1 MRIRYATDPTQV
13 NSNYRAYQPMEA
25 IARKGHEVSYNGQ
38 GPAFTAELAT
48 ADVVHVH
55 RFIGGDAQSAVEAL
69 RARGVGLVWDNDD
82 DIANLPKSNPLYSKF
97 GGSRR
102 AGLVRVL
109 QAMLRTVDVVT
120 TPSSVLAERFRTAGA
135 RDVRVIEN
143 YLPDTFPGAKAPK
156 GSGVT
161 VVWLAAL
168 EHQVDYQ
175 QLRLRDT
182 LARLLDA
189 HDDLRIVSIGL
200 GLGLSSD
207 RYEHLPHVDFLA
219 LPRQLA
225 RANVGIAPLVD
236 IPWNEAKS
244 NVKLKEYAS
253 AGLPWLASPV
263 GPYVGMGEAEGGLLV
278 PDDGWYEALDRMVR
292 DARARKK
299 LSKRAAKWVKGQ
311 TISKHVDEWESAYR
325 DAQARAQ
332 LRRQA
337 APV

>member
-1 MRIRYATDPTQV
+1 VHIRYATDPTQV

-55 RFIGGDAQSAVEAL
+55 RFLGGDAQSAVEAL

-97 GGSRR
+97 GGASR

-120 TPSSVLAERFRTAGA
+120 TPSSVLADRFRAAGA
-135 RDVRVIEN
+135 HDVRVIEN
-143 YLPDTFPGAKAPK
+143 YLPDSFPGAKAPK
-156 GSGVT
+156 RPGVN

-182 LARLLDA
+182 LLRLLDA
-189 HDDLRIVSIGL
+189 HGDLRIISIGL

-207 RYEHLPHVDFLA
+207 RYEHLPHVDFLS
-219 LPRQLA
+219 LPRELA
-225 RANVGIAPLVD
+225 RADVGIAPLAD
-236 IPWNEAKS
+236 MPWNQAKS
-244 NVKLKEYAS
+244 NVKLKEYGA

-263 GPYVGMGEAEGGLLV
+263 GPYLGLGEREGGALV
-278 PDDGWYEALDRMVR
+278 PEDAWYEALDRLIA
-292 DARARKK
+292 DARTRKK
-299 LSKRAAKWVKGQ
+299 LAKRAAKWAKGQ
-311 TISKHVDEWESAYR
+311 TISKHVGEWEAVYR
-325 DAQARAQ
+325 DAQASAVE
-332 LRRQA
+332 RRKGG
-337 APV
+337 